1 MRTTVTATL
10 LGLLL
15 ATPVAAQAQ
24 NVQQLLGGLL
34 TGNQGQDQALRE
46 AYQRGYQHGRD
57 DQARQDRADR
67 GRGDRN
73 GYSDR
78 GSDQGRRGYRD
89 EQGTDNP
96 RDPGYD
102 NR

>member
-24 NVQQLLGGLL
+24 NIQQLLGGLL

-57 DQARQDRADR
+57 DQARQDRHDSR
-67 GRGDRN
+67 RYEERGD
-73 GYSDR
+73 
-78 GSDQGRRGYRD
+78 YRD
-89 EQGTDNP
+89 Q
-96 RDPGYD
+96 PGPDEPSYD
-102 NR
+102 RNR